1 MSSSSSSGVKSTP
14 PKSAASDQH
23 VDPDG
28 SIPASDNRQDGN
40 DDGAAPKAPPK
51 PGIMARLG
59 LDKSTLLMMFK
70 GGVAPTIAIS
80 ILQSA
85 RVANYYT
92 TIGYLVGIISILS
105 LSITPRGKFLQT
117 WALNIIFACLGA
129 AVALLVMWSAL
140 QARLHTESRPLDP
153 STGLP
158 AYNSSQSAVSGV
170 WLFVLIWFAN
180 MIRSEHPSIKIPVI
194 IFCIFINISC
204 TSSPNIT
211 TTAAA
216 EALVKKILTTML
228 TALGIGGACSL
239 LILPVP
245 SRKVTFG
252 QMRGLI
258 MLMRGAIKQ
267 EKLYMQSLEREDMF
281 AKPHDVSSAVDH
293 GRDRRG
299 SKLKPSGADAEPVT
313 QAEAKA
319 LKATISQMRELAG
332 KVQADLEFAKRDF
345 SWGKFEPAD
354 LQVTFLKIRSCL
366 IPIIGMST
374 LIDIFQ
380 RVAERRHWVTDSR
393 TPAEVISEKKEE
405 KRLWNEVMRQLHN
418 PFEVLSEIVD
428 QGLEHAAIQLE
439 LLPRPKA
446 AKKRQEDQPNGAE
459 DVEAKGG
466 LSRPGDADFG
476 RGLEDKINSLKD
488 VKTKVLMV
496 WARERGF
503 VQENG
508 DEPETIRSDCLN
520 NDPDEKHRRDQS
532 QLYLLL
538 YIEKLIQEAAEAV
551 HSLVKFADER
561 VASGK
566 MDKNRLIIPTW
577 KRFKKWTAAIF
588 KGEDASGEN
597 TADFFDSNNVVY
609 IGDGFAAKKDPEHLP
624 ATNLVERI
632 GNGIRTVNRF
642 FGSPASFFGIRAACA
657 TMTVAI
663 VDFIEPTQAFFV
675 KQRLVWAMIIVS
687 ISMTETSGQSIFGF
701 LCRIAGTIGAMVLAL
716 IAWYIVDHRAP
727 GVIVFYALFIMCIH
741 YGFIKHPQFMPTWM
755 ISMVTLTLIIGYEL
769 QVTKIG
775 IAVADIYEFG
785 PYRLATVAG
794 GCFVAFIWTIFPSPI
809 TDRTWLR
816 RDLSATMYLLA
827 HYVTA
832 INETLKS
839 RLNDTGGDPDVK
851 NTPAYRLAKT
861 RRRLF
866 GKLLLLLPS
875 LNQHANFQ
883 RYEPTIGGKFPRQT
897 YLDII
902 QRATRITSYLTLM
915 SHSVTWHQ
923 NPSQEDRAWNQAL
936 SALLQDVSSTKDT
949 IICTLALVSNS
960 LLNGQ
965 PLPPNIPV
973 PKPYELTRHLQKIK
987 VPAPSAGT
995 GPTINLLDA
1004 SNMAENGYA
1013 EFAVL
1018 QVTSVLVCDELA
1030 GIVKGV
1036 GKLVG
1041 VVDFS
1046 FRVEGSVSSLP
1057 SGSTTAAGTD
1067 SDADGK
1073 GKGKQD

>member
-1 MSSSSSSGVKSTP
+1 
-14 PKSAASDQH
+14 
-23 VDPDG
+23 
-28 SIPASDNRQDGN
+28 
-40 DDGAAPKAPPK
+40 
-51 PGIMARLG
+51 MARLG
-59 LDKSTLLMMFK
+59 LDKPTLLMMFK
-70 GGVAPTIAIS
+70 GGIAPTIAIS
-80 ILQSA
+80 ILQST
-85 RVANYYT
+85 RVAMYYT

-105 LSITPRGKFLQT
+105 LSITPRGKFLQM

-140 QARLHTESRPLDP
+140 QARLHTESRPPDP

-158 AYNSSQSAVSGV
+158 PYNSSQSAVSGV

-180 MIRSEHPSIKIPVI
+180 MIRSQFPSIKIPVI

-204 TSSPNIT
+204 TSSPSIT
-211 TTAAA
+211 STAAA

-245 SRKVTFG
+245 SRQVSFG
-252 QMRGLI
+252 QMRGLV

-281 AKPHDVSSAVDH
+281 AKPHDVSSAVD
-293 GRDRRG
+293 GEDK
-299 SKLKPSGADAEPVT
+299 SKSKKSPPGAEEATAEPVT
-313 QAEAKA
+313 AAEARA
-319 LKATISQMRELAG
+319 LKATIAQMRALAG
-332 KVQADLEFAKRDF
+332 KVEADLEFAKRDF
-345 SWGKFEPAD
+345 SWGKFGPAD
-354 LQVTFLKIRSCL
+354 LQVTFLRIRSCL

-380 RVAERRHWVTDSR
+380 RVAEKRDWLTDSG
-393 TPAEVISEKKEE
+393 TPAEVKAEKREE
-405 KRLWNEVMRQLHN
+405 KRLWNEVMRQLHD
-418 PFEVLSEIVD
+418 PFEVLSQIVD

-439 LLPRPKA
+439 ILPRPRAARKDKA
-446 AKKRQEDQPNGAE
+446 NGNE
-459 DVEAKGG
+459 DVEAKGD
-466 LSRPGDADFG
+466 LSSPGDADFG
-476 RGLEDKINSLKD
+476 RVLDDKINSLKD
-488 VKTKVLMV
+488 VKVKVLKC
-496 WARERGF
+496 WARERGMM
-503 VQENG
+503 QDNG
-508 DEPETIRSDCLN
+508 GQSNTIRSDCL
-520 NDPDEKHRRDQS
+520 DGDRDEKHRRDQS

-538 YIEKLIQEAAEAV
+538 YIEKLIQETSEAV
-551 HSLVKFADER
+551 NSLVRYADER

-577 KRFKKWTAAIF
+577 KRFKKWTKAII
-588 KGEDASGEN
+588 KGEDESGEN
-597 TADFFDSNNVVY
+597 STDFFDANNIVY

-624 ATNLVERI
+624 ATNFVERI
-632 GNGIRTVNRF
+632 GNGVRSVNRF
-642 FGSPASFFGIRAACA
+642 FGSQASFFGLRVACA
-657 TMTVAI
+657 TMTVAV

-687 ISMTETSGQSIFGF
+687 ISMTESSGQSIFGF
-701 LCRIAGTIGAMVLAL
+701 LCRVVGTCAAMVLAL
-716 IAWYIVDHRAP
+716 VAWYIVDHRAP
-727 GVIVFYALFIMCIH
+727 GVIVFYAIFIMCLH
-741 YGFIKHPQFMPTWM
+741 YGFIKYPQFMPTWM
-755 ISMVTLTLIIGYEL
+755 ISMVTLTLIIGYQL

-775 IAVADIYEFG
+775 IAIAESMNQPFYPIYEFG

-794 GCFVAFIWTIFPSPI
+794 GCLVAFIWTIFPAPI

-839 RLNDTGGDPDVK
+839 RLNDTGGDPDIK
-851 NTPAYRLAKT
+851 GTPAYRLAKT

-875 LNQHANFQ
+875 LNQHAEFQ
-883 RYEPTIGGKFPRQT
+883 RYEPTVGGRFPRET

-902 QRATRITSYLTLM
+902 RRATRITSYLTLM
-915 SHSVTWHQ
+915 SHSVTWQPH
-923 NPSQEDRAWNQAL
+923 PSREESAWISAL
-936 SALLQDVSSTKDT
+936 SALLKDVSSTKDT
-949 IICTLALVSNS
+949 LICTLALVSNS

-973 PKPYELTRHLQKIK
+973 PRPYELTRHLERIK
-987 VPAPSAGT
+987 VPAPGTSPSSSAASSL
-995 GPTINLLDA
+995 NLLDA

-1018 QVTSVLVCDELA
+1018 QVTSVLVCDDLA
-1030 GIVKGV
+1030 GIVKAV

-1046 FRVEGSVSSLP
+1046 FRVEGSLSSLP

-1067 SDADGK
+1067 SDVDGR